1 MGDDRRV
8 AVRQRGTQS
17 DANTCG
23 HVGKAFA
30 IRGTMVGQLVRRKDA
45 KIGQIGVE
53 PALPRAE
60 VLFPQCRIGQTL
72 PVRPKRQGSLPAS
85 ARRAGDQPVGCSGQ
99 RSRHRKAFCI
109 RHVGL
114 NVGPPA
120 QTTPGQR
127 GRMPDQRQ
135 LCRSP
140 AAHRRIPP
148 SARCPFLLCHRAMS
162 KTILITGGARSGK
175 SVIAE
180 TKALSLAPR
189 AVYIATA
196 EVRDAEMAARVADH
210 RARRGP
216 EWIDHA
222 EAFDLTGALR
232 KTDGM
237 GPRLVDCLTL
247 WLTNLM
253 LNDRDWR
260 VEAQALC
267 AELPR
272 QTDPVVIVT
281 NEVGAGIVPDNKLAR
296 DFRDAA
302 GLLNQWVAAV
312 ADEVIL
318 AVAGLPMK
326 VK

>member
-1 MGDDRRV
+1 
-8 AVRQRGTQS
+8 
-17 DANTCG
+17 
-23 HVGKAFA
+23 
-30 IRGTMVGQLVRRKDA
+30 
-45 KIGQIGVE
+45 
-53 PALPRAE
+53 
-60 VLFPQCRIGQTL
+60 
-72 PVRPKRQGSLPAS
+72 
-85 ARRAGDQPVGCSGQ
+85 
-99 RSRHRKAFCI
+99 
-109 RHVGL
+109 
-114 NVGPPA
+114 
-120 QTTPGQR
+120 
-127 GRMPDQRQ
+127 
-135 LCRSP
+135 
-140 AAHRRIPP
+140 
-148 SARCPFLLCHRAMS
+148 MS

-196 EVRDAEMAARVADH
+196 EVRDTEMAARVADH

-216 EWIDHA
+216 EWTDHA

-232 KTDGM
+232 KTDGL

-253 LNDRDWR
+253 LDDRDWR
-260 VEAQALC
+260 AEALALC